1 MTTNTSSPPPRQ
13 RPAMHRATTGRKLPQ
28 WGRVLLVVA
37 VGAWIGC
44 TGMILYIER
53 DGVVAWVRQWTTR

>member
-1 MTTNTSSPPPRQ
+1 
-13 RPAMHRATTGRKLPQ
+13 MHRAARRKRPQ

-44 TGMILYIER
+44 TGMILYLER
-53 DGVVAWVRQWTTR
+53 DGVIAWVRSINNNNNGR